1 MNGQKNRRPRSIGRE
16 NLLRLAVSAALL
28 TLTACGG
35 GSGSGEDS
43 NADWV
48 DLSNLQGNEPQ
59 VGAAATGSLIVET
72 DVAETTAGD
81 PVTVAVLSND
91 NFNAADRIRIS
102 RGPENGVVEILPNG
116 EIQYTAN
123 VDFEGSDSLEYE
135 LVDAAGNEATGTLYL
150 SVLCSTCD
158 IAPTMSAAH
167 APGGEP
173 YCLVDV
179 DDPDGDGFGWENETS
194 CAIRGPDDG
203 GEFAAK
209 ADSFDVAAGS
219 VQTVSPLR
227 NDSIPDRGNV
237 RFELDSR
244 PTAGSLLAVEAGL
257 LVYSAPSD
265 FTGTDQIMYSITD
278 AAGNSSSA
286 SIDFNVACEGC
297 IDYQALRLS
306 WPANPEGE
314 DIDGYRIFF
323 GPDENTHTA
332 SLLGELAAS
341 AVSDGRP
348 SVVYDLAR
356 DLNVTNS
363 EGGCFRVQAYR
374 GAEVSEKSEAT
385 CFTRG

>member
-1 MNGQKNRRPRSIGRE
+1 MCIR
-16 NLLRLAVSAALL
+16 
-28 TLTACGG
+28 
-35 GSGSGEDS
+35 DS
-43 NADWV
+43 
-48 DLSNLQGNEPQ
+48 
-59 VGAAATGSLIVET
+59 
-72 DVAETTAGD
+72 
-81 PVTVAVLSND
+81 
-91 NFNAADRIRIS
+91 
-102 RGPENGVVEILPNG
+102 
-116 EIQYTAN
+116 
-123 VDFEGSDSLEYE
+123 
-135 LVDAAGNEATGTLYL
+135 
-150 SVLCSTCD
+150 
-158 IAPTMSAAH
+158 
-167 APGGEP
+167 
-173 YCLVDV
+173 
-179 DDPDGDGFGWENETS
+179 
-194 CAIRGPDDG
+194 
-203 GEFAAK
+203 
-209 ADSFDVAAGS
+209 
-219 VQTVSPLR
+219 
-227 NDSIPDRGNV
+227 
-237 RFELDSR
+237 
-244 PTAGSLLAVEAGL
+244 
-257 LVYSAPSD
+257 SD